1 MPTPFKALI
10 FLASGLLLAF
20 LTLAL
25 ITNSQH
31 IVHTQA
37 VSDDTD
43 IEDILK
49 DKCPAVDGF
58 DFPVGPPDAKGYYD
72 AQPFGQNYHLGEDWN
87 GNGGGNSDLGDYVF
101 SIADGIV
108 VYADDAQG
116 GWGNVVRIV
125 HNTGTAGQPAYV
137 ESLYGHLKDI
147 MVNRFEIVKRGQVI
161 GTIGNLDGFYLA
173 HLHFEIRTN
182 IYLGN
187 GFGYSMNKSGYV
199 PPTEFIK
206 AHRP

>member
-1 MPTPFKALI
+1 LPAPIKAFAFLI
-10 FLASGLLLAF
+10 SGLVLAF
-20 LTLAL
+20 LVLTLL
-25 ITNSQH
+25 TNSQH
-31 IVHTQA
+31 IVQA
-37 VSDDTD
+37 KTFPVEIDL
-43 IEDILK
+43 EDLLK
-49 DKCPAVDGF
+49 NKCPVADGF

-72 AQPFGQNYHLGEDWN
+72 AQPFGANYHLGEDWN
-87 GNGGGNSDLGDYVF
+87 GKGGGNSDLGDYVY

-108 VYADDAQG
+108 VYANDAKG

-125 HNTGTAGQPAYV
+125 HNIGAQNNPVYV
-137 ESLYGHLKDI
+137 ESLYGHLKDVL
-147 MVNRFEIVKRGQVI
+147 VNQFETVKRGQAI

-187 GFGYSMNKSGYV
+187 GMGYSMNTSGYV
-199 PPTEFIK
+199 QPTAFIK